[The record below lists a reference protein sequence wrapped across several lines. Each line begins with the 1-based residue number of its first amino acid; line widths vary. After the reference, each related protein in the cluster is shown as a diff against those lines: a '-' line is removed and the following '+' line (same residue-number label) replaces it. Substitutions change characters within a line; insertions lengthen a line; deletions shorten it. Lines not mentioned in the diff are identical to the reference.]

1 MKKII
6 LLLTIALSLNLF
18 ASEVDEKMQR
28 KMDMQTVSVGLE
40 LIQKGI
46 LSNNTSLT
54 KTGIMM
60 IKKGQENMLE
70 THSEDLKKYLPNNT
84 AFAYKFAK
92 SSAKRISDYTN
103 ELSEDLQNRKDYS
116 RITATYTHIMNECA
130 GCHLKLR
137 K

>member
-6 LLLTIALSLNLF
+6 LLCTILLSVNLLGD
-18 ASEVDEKMQR
+18 SVNDKMER

-54 KTGIMM
+54 KTGILM
-60 IKKGQENMLE
+60 IKKGQKNMLE
-70 THSEDLKKYLPNNT
+70 AHGEDLKKYLPNDA
-84 AFAYKFAK
+84 AFAYKFAR
-92 SSAKRISDYTN
+92 SSAKRISNYTD
-103 ELSEDLQNRKDYS
+103 ELDADLKNRKDYS
-116 RITATYTHIMNECA
+116 RISATYTHIMNECA